1 MDCFDPAVSEVLQL
15 GAKKYLLNQRN
26 YLKNFAEWDEPVRDW
41 LALREGI
48 VLTAEHLHTIG
59 FLRDYFASNKA
70 HPVIRNITEEL
81 GKQFGQEKGTIK
93 YFHALF
99 PGGIHQA
106 FLIAGLP
113 MQDSCC

>member
-1 MDCFDPAVSEVLQL
+1 MDCFDPAVSEVLNL
-15 GAKKYLLNQRN
+15 GTKKYLLNQRK

-41 LALREGI
+41 LASQEGI
-48 VLTAEHLHTIG
+48 VLTEEHLHAIG
-59 FLRDYFASNKA
+59 FLRDYFSSNKER
-70 HPVIRNITEEL
+70 PVIRKITEEL
-81 GKQFGQEKGTIK
+81 AKQFGQEKGTIK

-113 MQDSCC
+113 MQDSC